1 MGYIF
6 TYWHAY
12 AFGPGWYIVVLVL
25 IQVVNKYGK
34 GYVSVLFV
42 IWNNSKRLLITCFI
56 TCNEKC
62 ANQ

>member
-1 MGYIF
+1 MDYIF

-12 AFGPGWYIVVLVL
+12 AFGPGWYIHVVVLVL

-34 GYVSVLFV
+34 GYVPVLLA

-56 TCNEKC
+56 TCNE
-62 ANQ
+62 